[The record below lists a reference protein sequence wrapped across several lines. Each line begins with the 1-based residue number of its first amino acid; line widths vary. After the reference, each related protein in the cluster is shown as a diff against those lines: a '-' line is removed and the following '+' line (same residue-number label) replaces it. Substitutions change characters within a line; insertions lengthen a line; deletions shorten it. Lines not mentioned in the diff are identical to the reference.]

1 MHLEGRVSNMK
12 TMLIYDN
19 AGTIW
24 VSITGDYAKPDGLPY
39 LETEIPEGYFAASV
53 NVETQEP
60 ILQAYPKSDMEKRM
74 EELEAQVAAMTGTE
88 E

>member
-1 MHLEGRVSNMK
+1 MK

-39 LETEIPEGYFAASV
+39 LETEIPAGYYAKSV
-53 NVETQEP
+53 DTGTKEP
-60 ILQAYPKSDMEKRM
+60 VLAEFPKSETEQRLD
-74 EELEAQVAAMTGTE
+74 ELEAQVAAMTGTE

>member
-1 MHLEGRVSNMK
+1 MK

-39 LETEIPEGYFAASV
+39 LETEIPAGYYAESV
-53 NVETQEP
+53 DVGTKQPVLKEF
-60 ILQAYPKSDMEKRM
+60 PKSDMEKRM